1 MEPQTNNL
9 AKTLALSTSANE
21 AINILIV
28 DDDDIILQL
37 MVDILSSK
45 NYLVD
50 TAPSA
55 EVAIEKI
62 SQANYS
68 LILLDIN
75 LPEMDGNELLLY
87 CKEHTPNS
95 AVIIITGAPD
105 INAAVNLMKEGAL
118 DYLSKPIETATLL
131 ERIKNALTKRA
142 SIKIDP
148 ELAPILG
155 NIPAEYSIT
164 KIICSTETSLI
175 LLVEKDNKYYAMKVL
190 KYDTLDEYSINKIQR
205 FFREAQLMRSI
216 SHPNIVKVYEYKFE
230 DNKVPFILTEY
241 VPTSSLTK
249 KLTLKM
255 NFQEK
260 LSFIH
265 QIASALWEIHKK
277 GIVHRDI
284 KPSNIMVTSDGN
296 PKLTDFGIAGIKDSS
311 LTMTREILGS
321 PRYMS
326 PEAFV
331 SCRDTDA
338 RSDIFSFG
346 LVAYEMLTGKKAFGG
361 NNINQI
367 IHAVCTEKP
376 IRPSKLNNEISTN
389 LDEILAQM
397 LEKDPRDRYKS
408 CAVIAMDIEAIM
420 NKTDD
425 EEKHTSFFAKIF
437 GNNKKSS
444 SLNVWSSE

>member
-1 MEPQTNNL
+1 MELQIDSL
-9 AKTLALSTSANE
+9 SKTLALSTSTNE
-21 AINILIV
+21 SINILIV

-50 TAPSA
+50 TASSA

-75 LPEMDGNELLLY
+75 LPGMDGNELLLY
-87 CKEHTPNS
+87 CNEHTPNS

-105 INAAVNLMKEGAL
+105 IDAAVNLMKEGAL
-118 DYLSKPIETATLL
+118 DYLAKPIEVTTLL
-131 ERIKNALTKRA
+131 DRIKNALKKRA
-142 SIKIDP
+142 TIKIDP

-175 LLVEKDNKYYAMKVL
+175 LLVEKDDKYFAMKVL
-190 KYDTLDEYSINKIQR
+190 KYDTLDEYSISRIQR

-241 VPTSSLTK
+241 VPSSSLNK
-249 KLTLKM
+249 EFILKI

-265 QIASALWEIHKK
+265 KIASALWEIHKK

-284 KPSNIMVTSDGN
+284 KPSNIMVTNEGN

-311 LTMTREILGS
+311 LTMTKEILGS

-346 LVAYEMLTGKKAFGG
+346 LVAYEILTEQYAFSG

-376 IRPSKLNNEISTN
+376 IRPSTLNQEISTN
-389 LDEILAQM
+389 LDKIIAQM
-397 LEKDPRDRYKS
+397 LEKDPKERYKN
-408 CAVIAMDIEAIM
+408 CAVIAMDIEGII
-420 NKTDD
+420 NKTDK
-425 EEKHTSFFAKIF
+425 EEKNTNFFAKIF
-437 GNNKKSS
+437 SKNKKSS

>member
-1 MEPQTNNL
+1 MGSQIDNL
-9 AKTLALSTSANE
+9 TKTLALSTSTNE

-37 MVDILSSK
+37 MVDILTSK

-50 TAPSA
+50 TASSA

-68 LILLDIN
+68 LILVDIN
-75 LPEMDGNELLLY
+75 LPGMNGNELLLY
-87 CKEHTPNS
+87 CKKNTPNS

-105 INAAVNLMKEGAL
+105 IDAAVNLMKEGAL
-118 DYLSKPIETATLL
+118 DYLSKPIEVTTLL
-131 ERIKNALTKRA
+131 ERIKNALKKRA
-142 SIKIDP
+142 TIKIDP

-175 LLVEKDNKYYAMKVL
+175 LLVEREGKYFAMKVL

-241 VPTSSLTK
+241 VPSSSLTK
-249 KLTLKM
+249 EFILKM

-265 QIASALWEIHKK
+265 QIASALWEIHKR
-277 GIVHRDI
+277 GIIHRDI
-284 KPSNIMVTSDGN
+284 KPSNIMVTNDGN

-346 LVAYEMLTGKKAFGG
+346 LVAYEILTGKKAFSG

-367 IHAVCTEKP
+367 IHATCTEKP
-376 IRPSKLNNEISTN
+376 IRPSKLNSEISTN
-389 LDEILAQM
+389 LDNILAKM
-397 LEKDPRDRYKS
+397 LEKAPQDRYKNN
-408 CAVIAMDIEAIM
+408 AVIAMDIEAIM
-420 NKTDD
+420 NKTD
-425 EEKHTSFFAKIF
+425 KKKKQANFFAKMF
-437 GNNKKSS
+437 GNSKKSS
-444 SLNVWSSE
+444 SFNVWAN